1 MNNLKC
7 LLSAAKVGSRP
18 VGGNAEQQGP
28 LGIHVLA
35 KYVVYVVNVVENG
48 VVIKH
53 SDRVKVISRSMIDDS
68 YLLHL
73 YEGMAKILGLPSSD
87 DSSKTH
93 TPDIPHLFL
102 FSAMMS
108 TRSHRMATLM

>member
-1 MNNLKC
+1 
-7 LLSAAKVGSRP
+7 

-53 SDRVKVISRSMIDDS
+53 SDRVKVISRSMIDDHISEGTS

-108 TRSHRMATLM
+108 TRSHRMATLRIL